1 MGWVRCAQQLLNQVE
16 LPQVELENCV
26 LHSREHKADILRVC
40 STCEV
45 RIDDFLFVRI
55 LILVELQDKV
65 SGGFDILLR
74 S

>member
-1 MGWVRCAQQLLNQVE
+1 MRRGQQLLNQVE
-16 LPQVELENCV
+16 FPQVELENCV
-26 LHSREHKADILRVC
+26 FHSSKHEADILRVC

-55 LILVELQDKV
+55 LILIELQDKV
-65 SGGFDILLR
+65 SGGFDILLG

>member
-1 MGWVRCAQQLLNQVE
+1 MRCGRQLLNQVE

-65 SGGFDILLR
+65 SGSFDILLR